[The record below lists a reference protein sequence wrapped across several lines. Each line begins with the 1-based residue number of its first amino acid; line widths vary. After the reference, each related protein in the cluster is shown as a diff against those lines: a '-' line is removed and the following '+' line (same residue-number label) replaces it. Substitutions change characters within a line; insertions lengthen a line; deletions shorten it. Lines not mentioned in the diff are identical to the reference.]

1 MNLGSAVQ
9 TLSLV
14 VLIGIPIISVGQSD
28 TAECTVAGKETREQT
43 SDAFYSLN
51 GQQYGEL
58 DLPISLQQS
67 LYDARLEHYKVQ
79 IAIIDQALLLGE
91 LERLA
96 KASGL
101 SVDEM
106 AENLF
111 RQNTP
116 TSKAIEK
123 FYDANKDRIS
133 VPLESIESQII
144 EALMQRD
151 IVNRQM
157 EMLDKL
163 KAEGDFELS
172 LPKPVAPHAEI
183 ATEGAPRKG
192 AKDPKVTIV
201 EFADYQCPHCQKAA
215 AALDAVVNE
224 NKDDVALVFM
234 DFPVNPSGISREIA
248 EGAACADQQEKFWR
262 YHDLAFARQDTLN
275 SDAVMEIAKDAGVD
289 LDSFQACIDSSV
301 PATFV
306 SRGESE
312 AVRLGITGTPAI
324 FLNGRR
330 LHLHDIES
338 ELSGAVISALSEIDN
353 PS

>member
-1 MNLGSAVQ
+1 MNLGKAVR
-9 TLSLV
+9 TLSLAALVFTPV
-14 VLIGIPIISVGQSD
+14 VSVGQSD
-28 TAECTVAGKETREQT
+28 TAECTVAKKDTGEQT

-111 RQNTP
+111 RENTP
-116 TSKAIEK
+116 TSEAIEK
-123 FYDANKDRIS
+123 FYDTNKDRIS

-144 EALMQRD
+144 EALVQRD
-151 IVNRQM
+151 IVERQM

-172 LPKPVAPHAEI
+172 LPKPVAPHADI
-183 ATEGAPRKG
+183 AIEGAPRKG
-192 AKDPKVTIV
+192 AEKPKITIV

-215 AALDAVVNE
+215 AALEAVVNDY
-224 NKDDVALVFM
+224 KDDVALVFM

-248 EGAACADQQEKFWR
+248 EGAACADQQDKFWR
-262 YHDLAFARQDTLN
+262 YHDLAFERQSTLN
-275 SDAVMEIAKDAGVD
+275 SAAVMEIAEAADVD
-289 LDSFQACIDSSV
+289 LDAFQACIQSSV
-301 PATFV
+301 PATIV

-312 AVRLGITGTPAI
+312 AIRLGITGTPAI

-338 ELSGAVISALSEIDN
+338 ELSGAVISALSEIN
-353 PS
+353 NQS